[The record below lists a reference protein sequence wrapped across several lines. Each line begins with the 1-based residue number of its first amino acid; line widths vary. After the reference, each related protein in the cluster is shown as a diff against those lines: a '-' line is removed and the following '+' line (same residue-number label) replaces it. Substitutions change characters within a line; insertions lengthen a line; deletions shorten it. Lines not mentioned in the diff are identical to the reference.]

1 MLTDLFDERIGG
13 ADKIKKL
20 KDTYGL
26 ELIKEVDEEVSD
38 MCSYATAMENK
49 GIQQGIQQG
58 VKQEKNDNIKQLAEY
73 FMSQDDKLTKEEAT
87 QMAKGIL
94 K

>member
-1 MLTDLFDERIGG
+1 MRRYRICVHMQLQW
-13 ADKIKKL
+13 K
-20 KDTYGL
+20 T
-26 ELIKEVDEEVSD
+26 
-38 MCSYATAMENK
+38 K

-58 VKQEKNDNIKQLAEY
+58 EERKPEDNIKQLAEY

>member
-1 MLTDLFDERIGG
+1 
-13 ADKIKKL
+13 
-20 KDTYGL
+20 
-26 ELIKEVDEEVSD
+26 

-58 VKQEKNDNIKQLAEY
+58 EERKQEDNIKQLAEY

>member
-1 MLTDLFDERIGG
+1 M
-13 ADKIKKL
+13 AM
-20 KDTYGL
+20 YGDST
-26 ELIKEVDEEVSD
+26 EESKYEEVDEEVSD

-58 VKQEKNDNIKQLAEY
+58 EERKQEDNIKQLAEY

>member
-1 MLTDLFDERIGG
+1 M
-13 ADKIKKL
+13 
-20 KDTYGL
+20 
-26 ELIKEVDEEVSD
+26 EVSKMPGMSQVIYD
-38 MCSYATAMENK
+38 HGVTE
-49 GIQQGIQQG
+49 GISQGISQGRQQEKDDN
-58 VKQEKNDNIKQLAEY
+58 VKQLVEY